1 MQKFSVNQTTELM
14 KKNHKNTFKNT
25 DSENMKDKQD
35 ASDPEVT
42 HG

>member
-1 MQKFSVNQTTELM
+1 MQKFSVNETTELM
-14 KKNHKNTFKNT
+14 KKNDKNTFTNT